1 MGEGPVRRAL
11 PAHAPG
17 MRVGLFG
24 GSFNPPHAAHRA
36 VSLFAMKRLGLDR
49 VWWLVT
55 PGNPLKDT
63 RALPPLAQR
72 LAAAETVADH
82 PRLVVTALEAQIR
95 TRYTLDTLRYLT
107 GHCRGVRFVWV
118 MGLDNLRNFHRW
130 RGWKAI
136 MEAMPVAIVDRGGV
150 GLSALASPMAQ
161 TFAGSRIPEPLA
173 GRLAEL
179 EPPAWVLLH
188 GFKSPLSSTALREEH
203 QGSRIESRHNQ
214 CLS

>member
-1 MGEGPVRRAL
+1 MGGGPVRPAL

-36 VSLFAMKRLGLDR
+36 VSLFALKRLGLDR

-63 RALPPLAQR
+63 RALPPLVQR
-72 LAAAETVADH
+72 LAAAEAVADH
-82 PRLVVTALEAQIR
+82 PRLVVTGLEAEIR

-107 GHCRGVRFVWV
+107 SHCPGVRFVWV
-118 MGLDNLRNFHRW
+118 MGLDNLRNFHHW

-136 MEAMPVAIVDRGGV
+136 METMPVAVVDRGGI
-150 GLSALASPMAQ
+150 GLSALASPAAQ
-161 TFAGSRIPEPLA
+161 AFAKSRIPEPLA
-173 GRLAEL
+173 RLL
-179 EPPAWVLLH
+179 PDQEPPAWVLLH
-188 GFKSPLSSTALREEH
+188 GFKSPLSSTALR
-203 QGSRIESRHNQ
+203 GRN
-214 CLS
+214 